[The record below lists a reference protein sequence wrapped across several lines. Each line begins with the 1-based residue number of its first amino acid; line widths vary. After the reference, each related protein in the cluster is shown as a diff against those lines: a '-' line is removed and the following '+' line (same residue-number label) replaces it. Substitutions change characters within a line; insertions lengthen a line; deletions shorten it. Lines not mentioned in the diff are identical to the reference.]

1 MRVVISPK
9 TESQQNLFAYAYSE
23 KEAVI
28 ECKNVVEMIINYQLE
43 QITEYWTNF
52 FKPLLSPY
60 LPANLPVRCQSCRC
74 ALSPNAI
81 GLGAG

>member
-43 QITEYWTNF
+43 QIGV
-52 FKPLLSPY
+52 LD
-60 LPANLPVRCQSCRC
+60 
-74 ALSPNAI
+74 
-81 GLGAG
+81 